1 MVRSTALLVFAA
13 VAAFAGH
20 PAAADQ
26 TVYKWKDSSGNLHYT
41 QRPPV
46 GIASEAI
53 SVKEGYSTRD
63 DAAREPTPE
72 ERLAAEKAERERQK
86 AIEAA
91 AAELRTAL
99 EGTDPEAIRQKAT
112 ALQEASYALAEQ
124 VYKEAQQSAPA
135 GDGATASADD
145 ESDEEIIE
153 DAEVV
158 DPDATARS

>member
-13 VAAFAGH
+13 VAAFAGN

-72 ERLAAEKAERERQK
+72 ERLAAEKAERCRVATKNFEMLSGPGAVKRRDEYGQDHTLTEEEKSAERGRAK
-86 AIEAA
+86 AGMD
-91 AAELRTAL
+91 L
-99 EGTDPEAIRQKAT
+99 
-112 ALQEASYALAEQ
+112 
-124 VYKEAQQSAPA
+124 
-135 GDGATASADD
+135 
-145 ESDEEIIE
+145 
-153 DAEVV
+153 
-158 DPDATARS
+158 

>member
-1 MVRSTALLVFAA
+1 MVRSTALLVFAT
-13 VAAFAGH
+13 VAAFAGN

-72 ERLAAEKAERERQK
+72 ERLAAEKAELCRVATKNFEMLSGPGAVKRRDEYGQDHTLTEEEKSAERDRAK
-86 AIEAA
+86 AGMD
-91 AAELRTAL
+91 LNCPP
-99 EGTDPEAIRQKAT
+99 GK
-112 ALQEASYALAEQ
+112 
-124 VYKEAQQSAPA
+124 
-135 GDGATASADD
+135 
-145 ESDEEIIE
+145 
-153 DAEVV
+153 
-158 DPDATARS
+158 

>member
-13 VAAFAGH
+13 VAAFAGN

-53 SVKEGYSTRD
+53 SVKGGYSIRD

-72 ERLAAEKAERERQK
+72 ERLAAEKAELCRVATKNFEMLSGPGAVKRRDEYGQDHTLTEEEKSAERGRAK
-86 AIEAA
+86 AGMD
-91 AAELRTAL
+91 LNCPP
-99 EGTDPEAIRQKAT
+99 GQ
-112 ALQEASYALAEQ
+112 
-124 VYKEAQQSAPA
+124 
-135 GDGATASADD
+135 
-145 ESDEEIIE
+145 
-153 DAEVV
+153 
-158 DPDATARS
+158 

>member
-72 ERLAAEKAERERQK
+72 ERLAAEKAERCRVATKNFEMLSGPGAVKRRDEYGQDHTLTEEEKSAERGRAK
-86 AIEAA
+86 AGMDLNCPPGE
-91 AAELRTAL
+91 
-99 EGTDPEAIRQKAT
+99 
-112 ALQEASYALAEQ
+112 
-124 VYKEAQQSAPA
+124 
-135 GDGATASADD
+135 
-145 ESDEEIIE
+145 
-153 DAEVV
+153 
-158 DPDATARS
+158 

>member
-1 MVRSTALLVFAA
+1 MVRSTVLLVFAT
-13 VAAFAGH
+13 VAAFAGN

-72 ERLAAEKAERERQK
+72 ERLAAEKAELCRVATKNFEMLSGPGAVKRRDEYGQDHTLTEEEKSAERDRAK
-86 AIEAA
+86 AGMD
-91 AAELRTAL
+91 LNCPP
-99 EGTDPEAIRQKAT
+99 GQ
-112 ALQEASYALAEQ
+112 
-124 VYKEAQQSAPA
+124 
-135 GDGATASADD
+135 
-145 ESDEEIIE
+145 
-153 DAEVV
+153 
-158 DPDATARS
+158 

>member
-1 MVRSTALLVFAA
+1 MVRSTVLLVFAT
-13 VAAFAGH
+13 VAAFAGN

-72 ERLAAEKAERERQK
+72 ERLTAEKAELCRVATKNFEMLSGPGAVKRRDEYGQDHTLTEEEKSAERDRAK
-86 AIEAA
+86 AGMD
-91 AAELRTAL
+91 LNCPP
-99 EGTDPEAIRQKAT
+99 GQ
-112 ALQEASYALAEQ
+112 
-124 VYKEAQQSAPA
+124 
-135 GDGATASADD
+135 
-145 ESDEEIIE
+145 
-153 DAEVV
+153 
-158 DPDATARS
+158 

>member
-1 MVRSTALLVFAA
+1 VFAA

-72 ERLAAEKAERERQK
+72 ERLAAEKAERCRVATKNFEMLSGPGAVKRRDEYGQDHTLTEEEKSAERGRAK
-86 AIEAA
+86 AGMD
-91 AAELRTAL
+91 LNCPP
-99 EGTDPEAIRQKAT
+99 GQ
-112 ALQEASYALAEQ
+112 
-124 VYKEAQQSAPA
+124 
-135 GDGATASADD
+135 
-145 ESDEEIIE
+145 
-153 DAEVV
+153 
-158 DPDATARS
+158 

>member
-1 MVRSTALLVFAA
+1 MVRSTALLVFAT
-13 VAAFAGH
+13 VAAFAGN

-72 ERLAAEKAERERQK
+72 ERLAAEKAELCRVATKNFEMLSGPGAVKRRDEYGQDHTLTEEEKSAERDRAK
-86 AIEAA
+86 AGMD
-91 AAELRTAL
+91 LNCPP
-99 EGTDPEAIRQKAT
+99 GQ
-112 ALQEASYALAEQ
+112 
-124 VYKEAQQSAPA
+124 
-135 GDGATASADD
+135 
-145 ESDEEIIE
+145 
-153 DAEVV
+153 
-158 DPDATARS
+158 

>member
-13 VAAFAGH
+13 VAAFAGN

-72 ERLAAEKAERERQK
+72 ERLAAEKAERCRVATKNFEMLSGPGAVKRRDEYGQDHTLTEEEKSAERGRAK
-86 AIEAA
+86 AGMD
-91 AAELRTAL
+91 LNCPP
-99 EGTDPEAIRQKAT
+99 GQ
-112 ALQEASYALAEQ
+112 
-124 VYKEAQQSAPA
+124 
-135 GDGATASADD
+135 
-145 ESDEEIIE
+145 
-153 DAEVV
+153 
-158 DPDATARS
+158 

>member
-72 ERLAAEKAERERQK
+72 ERLAAEKAERCRVATKNFEMLSGPGAVKRRDEYGQDHTLTEEEKSAERGRAK
-86 AIEAA
+86 AGMD
-91 AAELRTAL
+91 LNCPP
-99 EGTDPEAIRQKAT
+99 GQ
-112 ALQEASYALAEQ
+112 
-124 VYKEAQQSAPA
+124 
-135 GDGATASADD
+135 
-145 ESDEEIIE
+145 
-153 DAEVV
+153 
-158 DPDATARS
+158 

>member
-1 MVRSTALLVFAA
+1 MVRSAALLVFAT
-13 VAAFAGH
+13 VAAFAGN

-72 ERLAAEKAERERQK
+72 ERLAAEKAELCRVATKNFEMLSGPGAVKRRDEYGQDHTLTEEEKSAERDRAK
-86 AIEAA
+86 AGMD
-91 AAELRTAL
+91 LNCPP
-99 EGTDPEAIRQKAT
+99 GQ
-112 ALQEASYALAEQ
+112 
-124 VYKEAQQSAPA
+124 
-135 GDGATASADD
+135 
-145 ESDEEIIE
+145 
-153 DAEVV
+153 
-158 DPDATARS
+158 

>member
-1 MVRSTALLVFAA
+1 MVRSTALLVFAT
-13 VAAFAGH
+13 VAAFAGN

-72 ERLAAEKAERERQK
+72 ERLAAEKAELCRVATKNFEMLSGPGAVKRRDEYGQDHTLSEEEKSAERDRAK
-86 AIEAA
+86 AGMD
-91 AAELRTAL
+91 LNCPP
-99 EGTDPEAIRQKAT
+99 GQ
-112 ALQEASYALAEQ
+112 
-124 VYKEAQQSAPA
+124 
-135 GDGATASADD
+135 
-145 ESDEEIIE
+145 
-153 DAEVV
+153 
-158 DPDATARS
+158 